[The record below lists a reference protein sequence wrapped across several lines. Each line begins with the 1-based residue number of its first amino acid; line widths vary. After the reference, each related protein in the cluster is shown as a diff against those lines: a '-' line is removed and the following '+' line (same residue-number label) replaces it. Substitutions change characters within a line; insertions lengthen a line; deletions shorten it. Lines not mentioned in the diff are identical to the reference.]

1 MALLGLFGTIPVHQV
16 HPFDQVLGTED
27 VVAVDLV
34 FGEVHRV
41 AQVHLEGA
49 IGMGLSPV
57 KIMEGARNPA
67 ERAVTSGTIRATPA
81 CRS

>member
-1 MALLGLFGTIPVHQV
+1 MT
-16 HPFDQVLGTED
+16 
-27 VVAVDLV
+27 VDLV

-41 AQVHLEGA
+41 AEVHLEGE

-67 ERAVTSGTIRATPA
+67 ESLGLANSANSAIESSDSIPQAVRGRIPTH
-81 CRS
+81 RSYRS